1 MRFGFFAWE
10 ASWGRIL
17 TLDRLRRRG
26 VPLVNRCFMCKREE
40 ESIDHLFLHCVTA
53 GYLWQLFFS
62 LFGLQRVM
70 HSSVR
75 LMLLSQSGIQV
86 GKKQKKVWLAAPLCL
101 FWIIWC
107 ERNQR
112 LLKMW
117 KLQIKRLN
125 LLFCFPFWTML
136 GFTQKEILSLF
147 DFIDWVGAKQLWVG
161 GIVCAPLF
169 LCFPLGSLCM
179 LLVYV
184 DGLQPII
191 HL

>member
-75 LMLLSQSGIQV
+75 LMLLS
-86 GKKQKKVWLAAPLCL
+86 
-101 FWIIWC
+101 
-107 ERNQR
+107 
-112 LLKMW
+112 
-117 KLQIKRLN
+117 
-125 LLFCFPFWTML
+125 
-136 GFTQKEILSLF
+136 
-147 DFIDWVGAKQLWVG
+147 
-161 GIVCAPLF
+161 
-169 LCFPLGSLCM
+169 
-179 LLVYV
+179 
-184 DGLQPII
+184 
-191 HL
+191 